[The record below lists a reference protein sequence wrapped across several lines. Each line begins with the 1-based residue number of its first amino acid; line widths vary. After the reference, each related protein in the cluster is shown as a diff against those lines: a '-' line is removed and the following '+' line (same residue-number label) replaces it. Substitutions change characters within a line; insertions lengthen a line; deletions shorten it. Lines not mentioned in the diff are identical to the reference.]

1 MRLRP
6 LHDRIIVIPQEIEET
21 TESGIYI
28 AASDEPPMEGI
39 VVAVGPGKYE
49 KGTLVPLNVKEGDH
63 VIYSKNAGQEIKV
76 DDEELLVIE
85 SEEVIAVVEK

>member
-1 MRLRP
+1 MKLRP
-6 LHDRIIVIPQEIEET
+6 LHDNIIVIPQEIEET

-28 AASDEPPMEGI
+28 AASDEPPMEGV

-49 KGTLVPLNVKEGDH
+49 KGELVPLNIVEGAH

-76 DDEELLVIE
+76 EDQELLVIE
-85 SEEVIAVVEK
+85 SSEVIAVVEK

>member
-6 LHDRIIVIPQEIEET
+6 LHDNIIVTPQEQSET
-21 TESGIYI
+21 TESGIFI
-28 AASDEPPMEGI
+28 AASDEPPMEGV

-49 KGTLVPLNVKEGDH
+49 KGTLVPLSVKEGDH

-76 DDEELLVIE
+76 EDEEMLVIE
-85 SEEVIAVVEK
+85 SAEVIAVVEK